1 MTGTGLRLGMALV
14 LLGINHNTAD
24 VSLREQV
31 AFPPEIM
38 ADAMREVTSLESVK
52 EAVIVS
58 TCNRTELYVDIDLPG
73 QGGEAGA
80 EQDVAQAPDPEWL
93 AQEQQKL
100 LAWLST
106 YHEVNPEQLTDSSYF
121 RAHEDVIRHLMR
133 VACGLDSMV
142 LGEPQILGQIKSAY
156 AVAKELG
163 VANSQLGRAFQEAFA
178 IAKEVRTDTAIG
190 ENPVSVA
197 YAAVTLAEQI
207 FSDLGTLNALL
218 IGAGHTIELV
228 ARHLSERGVTNI
240 VIANR
245 TLQNA
250 VKLGDKFGGRGVLLS
265 DIPEELDKADIV
277 VSSTNSQLPLLGK
290 GAVERAIKK
299 RRHKPMLLVDLAV
312 PRDIEP
318 EVGDISD
325 AYLYSVDDIRDVIED
340 NVKSRAQAAE
350 QAAVIIE
357 RGVEE
362 YVKQMRALN
371 AVATLRALRSQADSI
386 RQQELDKAKR
396 SLANGVDADRVL
408 ETLARGITNKL
419 LHSPSVQMKSAVAE
433 GRDEVLQLTQ
443 ELFGLDLSAPSA
455 EQASGPRL
463 VQSAPAQEQP
473 EHTTDIA
480 QSQESKIG

>member
-1 MTGTGLRLGMALV
+1 MALV
-14 LLGINHNTAD
+14 LLGINHNTAN
-24 VSLREQV
+24 VSIREQV
-31 AFPPEIM
+31 AFPPEKM
-38 ADAMREVTSLESVK
+38 ADAMRRVITLEHVK

-58 TCNRTELYVDIDLPG
+58 TCNRTELYIDVDV
-73 QGGEAGA
+73 GGSGDADQLFDQVRVE
-80 EQDVAQAPDPEWL
+80 
-93 AQEQQKL
+93 QEQQKL
-100 LAWLST
+100 LAWLGQ
-106 YHEVNPEQLTDSSYF
+106 YHGLNAAELGSCSYF
-121 RAHEDVIRHLMR
+121 YWHEDVIRHLMR

-163 VANSQLGRAFQEAFA
+163 VVRFQLGKAFQEAFS

-207 FSDLGTLNALL
+207 FSDLRSLNALL

-228 ARHLSERGVTNI
+228 ARHLTDRGVKSI

-250 VKLGDKFGGRGVLLS
+250 VKLGEKFGARGVLLS
-265 DIPEELDKADIV
+265 DIPDELDRADII

-290 GAVERAIKK
+290 GAVERALKK

-318 EVGDISD
+318 EVGQISD

-350 QAAVIIE
+350 QASAIIE

-362 YVKQMRALN
+362 YQRQLRALN
-371 AVATLRALRSQADSI
+371 AVATLRAFRDNADAIRQAELEKALRS
-386 RQQELDKAKR
+386 LDK
-396 SLANGVDADRVL
+396 GVAADRVL
-408 ETLARGITNKL
+408 ESLARGITNKL
-419 LHSPSVQMKSAVAE
+419 IHTPSVQMKKASAE
-433 GRDEVLQLTQ
+433 GREDLVTLVQ
-443 ELFGLDLSAPSA
+443 ELYQLDGAGTGD
-455 EQASGPRL
+455 EQ
-463 VQSAPAQEQP
+463 
-473 EHTTDIA
+473 
-480 QSQESKIG
+480 